1 VIVALPRVIRVEVGC
16 VDEQILFKFVAALL
30 LVLALIGGIAFLV
43 RRAGLTPRL
52 SGRRGGERRLSL
64 VEVAPLDARRRLVLV
79 RRDGVE
85 HLLLL
90 GTERDLVIESGIT
103 VAPRAFPI
111 GMTADR
117 QSGAP
122 EHEPA

>member
-1 VIVALPRVIRVEVGC
+1 M
-16 VDEQILFKFVAALL
+16 DEQILFKFVAALL
-30 LVLALIGGIAFLV
+30 VVLALIGGIAFLV
-43 RRAGLTPRL
+43 RRAGLVPRL
-52 SGRRGGERRLSL
+52 AGKRGGERRLSL
-64 VEVAPLDARRRLVLV
+64 VEITAVDARRRLVLV

-103 VAPRAFPI
+103 AASPASPTHVAA
-111 GMTADR
+111 GH
-117 QSGAP
+117 QSGTP

>member
-1 VIVALPRVIRVEVGC
+1 M
-16 VDEQILFKFVAALL
+16 DEQILFKFVASLL
-30 LVLALIGGIAFLV
+30 LVLALMGSIAFLV
-43 RRAGLTPRL
+43 RRMGLAPRL
-52 SGRRGGERRLSL
+52 AGRRGGERRLSL
-64 VEVAPLDARRRLVLV
+64 VEVTPLDARRRLVLV

-90 GTERDLVIESGIT
+90 GSERDLVIESGI
-103 VAPRAFPI
+103 AAMPPAFRSR
-111 GMTADR
+111 MAADH

>member
-1 VIVALPRVIRVEVGC
+1 MIRVEGGG

-43 RRAGLTPRL
+43 RRTGLTPRL
-52 SGRRGGERRLSL
+52 AGGRGGKRRLSL
-64 VEVAPLDARRRLVLV
+64 VEVTPLDARRRLVLV

-103 VAPRAFPI
+103 VAPRTFPTR
-111 GMTADR
+111 MTADQ